1 MDDPTP
7 HTGGCRCGAVRFEA
21 SAEPFHISYCHC
33 SDCRRATGA
42 PVAAYVGFTAEQVG
56 PAQPGI
62 PRRILVS
69 WLAPQGA
76 PVGGR
81 PVSTASRCW
90 LWASEASSEGIWAS
104 VLAACAVGP
113 DYQRP
118 ALDLGNA
125 YKEGQGEVPGWKRA
139 EPRDVA
145 DRGQWWRVYDDATLD
160 GLVDRLNAS
169 NQTIAQAE
177 ANYRQALG
185 LVRGARA
192 GFFPTVGAG
201 AGLTRSGSGGGS
213 GASSSSAGG
222 GNVANQYSLT
232 GSVSWELD
240 VWGRVRRSV
249 EASEA
254 SAAAS
259 LADLAAT
266 RLSAQAALVQA
277 YLQLRVLDEQKR
289 LLDATVAAYEK
300 SLQLT
305 QNRYNVGVAG
315 QADVAVAR
323 TQLESTRA
331 QSIDLDWQRGQ
342 YEHAIAVLMGQAPS
356 QFSLPPA
363 PFSVQL
369 PQIPVGLPSE
379 LLERRPDVAA
389 AERRAAAANAQIGVA
404 QAAWFPSLTLSADG
418 GFRNGQFAELL
429 TAPARF
435 WSLGPALALTLFD
448 GGARQAQVEQARASY
463 DAQAAAYRQAA
474 LTGLREVEDY
484 LIQLRVLENEQAVQR
499 RALESAR
506 ESLRLIQNQY
516 KAGLVDYLSVAV
528 VDATA
533 LSNERS
539 ALSLYGNRLVASVNL
554 IVALGGGWDG
564 LAPQDGAGAGQT
576 VAPAAPQPASRP

>member
-1 MDDPTP
+1 MIRPKP
-7 HTGGCRCGAVRFEA
+7 FAASFLPRSAV
-21 SAEPFHISYCHC
+21 
-33 SDCRRATGA
+33 T
-42 PVAAYVGFTAEQVG
+42 
-56 PAQPGI
+56 
-62 PRRILVS
+62 
-69 WLAPQGA
+69 LALCALLG
-76 PVGGR
+76 
-81 PVSTASRCW
+81 
-90 LWASEASSEGIWAS
+90 
-104 VLAACAVGP
+104 ACAVGP

-118 ALDLGNA
+118 ALDVGA
-125 YKEGQGEVPGWKRA
+125 SYKEGQGQEQVDGWKRA

-145 DRGQWWRVYDDATLD
+145 DRGKWWQVYGDDTLNS
-160 GLVDRLNAS
+160 LVERLNTS

-185 LVRGARA
+185 LVRAARA
-192 GFFPTVGAG
+192 GFYPTVGAS
-201 AGLTRSGSGGGS
+201 AGMSRAGVGTG
-213 GASSSSAGG
+213 SSSSS
-222 GNVANQYSLT
+222 GNGSNVSNQYSVT

-240 VWGRVRRSV
+240 VWGRVRRST
-249 EASEA
+249 ESSEA

-266 RLSAQAALVQA
+266 RLSAQAALVQT

-305 QNRYNVGVAG
+305 QNRYEVGVAG
-315 QADVAVAR
+315 QADIAVAR
-323 TQLESTRA
+323 TQVESTRA

-363 PFSVQL
+363 VFALQL

-379 LLERRPDVAA
+379 LLERRPDIAA

-404 QAAWFPSLTLSADG
+404 EAAWFPSLILSADG
-418 GFRNGQFAELL
+418 GFRNGQFADLL

-448 GGARQAQVEQARASY
+448 GGARAAQVEQARAAY
-463 DAQAAAYRQAA
+463 DSQAAAYRQAA
-474 LTGLREVEDY
+474 LVGLREVEDY
-484 LIQLRVLENEQAVQR
+484 LIQLRVMENEQTVQR

-533 LSNERS
+533 LNSERN
-539 ALSLYGNRLVASVNL
+539 ALSLLGTRLVASVNL

-564 LAPQDGAGAGQT
+564 LPAVQQADA
-576 VAPAAPQPASRP
+576 APAPASTTAPVN

>member
-1 MDDPTP
+1 MMRNAKIFPNAFVP
-7 HTGGCRCGAVRFEA
+7 RSVA
-21 SAEPFHISYCHC
+21 
-33 SDCRRATGA
+33 
-42 PVAAYVGFTAEQVG
+42 VAALCALLG
-56 PAQPGI
+56 
-62 PRRILVS
+62 
-69 WLAPQGA
+69 
-76 PVGGR
+76 
-81 PVSTASRCW
+81 
-90 LWASEASSEGIWAS
+90 
-104 VLAACAVGP
+104 ACAVGP

-118 ALDLGNA
+118 ALDVGAA
-125 YKEGQGEVPGWKRA
+125 YKEGQGEVEGWKPAR
-139 EPRDVA
+139 PRDEA
-145 DRGQWWRVYDDATLD
+145 DRGAWWRVYDDAVLD
-160 GLVDRLNAS
+160 GLVERLNAS
-169 NQTIAQAE
+169 NQTVAQAE

-201 AGLTRSGSGGGS
+201 AGLTRSGSGS
-213 GASSSSAGG
+213 GSSSSSSGS
-222 GNVANQYSLT
+222 NVSNQYSLT
-232 GSVSWELD
+232 GSVSWEVDL
-240 VWGRVRRSV
+240 WGRVRRSV
-249 EASEA
+249 ESSEA

-259 LADLAAT
+259 LADLGAT
-266 RLSAQAALVQA
+266 RLSAQAALVQS

-305 QNRYNVGVAG
+305 QNRYAVGVAG

-323 TQLESTRA
+323 TQVESTRA

-342 YEHAIAVLMGQAPS
+342 LEHAIAVLMGQAPS

-363 PFSVQL
+363 VFALRL

-404 QAAWFPSLTLSADG
+404 QAAWFPTLMLSADG
-418 GFRNGQFAELL
+418 GFRNGQFADLL

-435 WSLGPALALTLFD
+435 WSLGPALAMTIFD
-448 GGARQAQVEQARASY
+448 GGAREAQVEQARASY

-484 LIQLRVLENEQAVQR
+484 LIQLRVMENEQVVQR
-499 RALESAR
+499 RALEAAR

-516 KAGLVDYLSVAV
+516 RAGLVDYLSVAV

-533 LSNERS
+533 LSSERN
-539 ALSLYGNRLVASVNL
+539 ALSLLGNRLTASVNL

-564 LAPQDGAGAGQT
+564 QAAAVAQASPDNQAAAAGA
-576 VAPAAPQPASRP
+576 VSAQP

>member
-1 MDDPTP
+1 MIRNAKPFP
-7 HTGGCRCGAVRFEA
+7 
-21 SAEPFHISYCHC
+21 SAFLP
-33 SDCRRATGA
+33 RAGITLA
-42 PVAAYVGFTAEQVG
+42 LCAA
-56 PAQPGI
+56 
-62 PRRILVS
+62 
-69 WLAPQGA
+69 
-76 PVGGR
+76 
-81 PVSTASRCW
+81 
-90 LWASEASSEGIWAS
+90 
-104 VLAACAVGP
+104 LAACAVGP

-118 ALDLGNA
+118 ALDVGAA

-139 EPRDVA
+139 EPRDDA
-145 DRGQWWRVYDDATLD
+145 DRGQWWRVYDDATLN
-160 GLVDRLNAS
+160 GLVDNLNAS

-213 GASSSSAGG
+213 GGSSSASSGGG
-222 GNVANQYSLT
+222 GNVSNQYSLT

-249 EASEA
+249 ESSEA

-315 QADVAVAR
+315 QSDVAVAR
-323 TQLESTRA
+323 TQVESTRA

-356 QFSLPPA
+356 HFSLPPA
-363 PFSVQL
+363 PFSLQL
-369 PQIPVGLPSE
+369 PRIPVGLPSE

-435 WSLGPALALTLFD
+435 WSLGPALALTIFD

-484 LIQLRVLENEQAVQR
+484 LIQLRVMENEQTVQR
-499 RALESAR
+499 RALEAAR

-554 IVALGGGWDG
+554 IVALGGGWNG
-564 LAPQDGAGAGQT
+564 LPAAQGVERAA
-576 VAPAAPQPASRP
+576 APAAGATSGAAPAPAAVR

>member
-1 MDDPTP
+1 MIRPKPLTNAFLP
-7 HTGGCRCGAVRFEA
+7 R
-21 SAEPFHISYCHC
+21 SAI
-33 SDCRRATGA
+33 T
-42 PVAAYVGFTAEQVG
+42 
-56 PAQPGI
+56 
-62 PRRILVS
+62 LV
-69 WLAPQGA
+69 LCALLG
-76 PVGGR
+76 
-81 PVSTASRCW
+81 
-90 LWASEASSEGIWAS
+90 
-104 VLAACAVGP
+104 ACAVGP

-118 ALDLGNA
+118 ELDVGA
-125 YKEGQGEVPGWKRA
+125 SYKEGQDQVDGWKPA
-139 EPRDVA
+139 QPRDDV
-145 DRGQWWRVYDDATLD
+145 DRGEWWRVYDDATLN
-160 GLVDRLNAS
+160 GLIDRLNTS

-185 LVRGARA
+185 LVRAARA
-192 GFFPTVGAG
+192 GFYPTVGAG
-201 AGLTRSGSGGGS
+201 AGVTRSGSGNGQS
-213 GASSSSAGG
+213 GSSSLSNGS
-222 GNVANQYSLT
+222 NVSNQYSVT
-232 GSVSWELD
+232 GSISWELD
-240 VWGRVRRSV
+240 VWGRVRRST
-249 EASEA
+249 ESSEA

-266 RLSAQAALVQA
+266 RLSAQAALAQT

-305 QNRYNVGVAG
+305 QNRYEVGVAG

-323 TQLESTRA
+323 TQVESTRA

-356 QFSLPPA
+356 GFSLPPA
-363 PFSVQL
+363 VFALQL

-418 GFRNGQFAELL
+418 GFRNGQFADLL

-435 WSLGPALALTLFD
+435 WSLGPALAMTIFD
-448 GGARQAQVEQARASY
+448 GGARAAQVEQARASY

-474 LTGLREVEDY
+474 LVGLREVEDY
-484 LIQLRVLENEQAVQR
+484 LIQLRVMENEQVVQR

-533 LSNERS
+533 LSSERN
-539 ALSLYGNRLVASVNL
+539 ALSLLGTRLVASVNL
-554 IVALGGGWDG
+554 IVALGGGWEG
-564 LAPQDGAGAGQT
+564 LPAPQQAEA
-576 VAPAAPQPASRP
+576 APATNTN